1 MGLGMFELLFAAAIC
16 ALGLRAVQGSF
27 VTDTGRLS
35 LPPVDLGSVRMWI
48 LLSLALI
55 LVFKLKYGTALL
67 VALMLH
73 ELGHVAAHRIL
84 GHGDARFRLVPLLDG
99 AANSERMFKNR
110 GQEFFATIMGAGFSL
125 VPMVAALV
133 LARIFE
139 TSLPQISTLLYALG
153 STIAALNF
161 VNLLPLLPFDGGRC
175 LRQILTTLS
184 PVTGL
189 YVILFFSAGAAA
201 LSFVHESMSL
211 IMLVCLG
218 GLVFFRPEDNETIKA
233 PMSPSTA
240 WLALAV
246 YLTTLSAH
254 AIGGW
259 WLIRWYF
266 W

>member
-27 VTDTGRLS
+27 VTDAGRLS
-35 LPPVDLGSVRMWI
+35 LPRVDLGSVRIWI
-48 LLSLALI
+48 LLSLAMI

-67 VALMLH
+67 AALLLH

-84 GHGDARFRLVPLLDG
+84 GHMDARFRLVPLFDG
-99 AANSERMFKNR
+99 AANSQRMFRNR
-110 GQEFFATIMGAGFSL
+110 GQEFFATIMGAGFSI

-133 LARIFE
+133 LARMLE
-139 TSLPQISTLLYALG
+139 SALPQVSTLLYALG

-161 VNLLPLLPFDGGRC
+161 VNLLPLLPLDGGRC

-184 PVTGL
+184 PVTGSYL
-189 YVILFFSAGAAA
+189 LLVFSAGAAA

-211 IMLVCLG
+211 IVLVCLG
-218 GLVFFRPEDNETIKA
+218 GLVFFRPEDDGTIKA
-233 PMSPSTA
+233 PMSQSTA

-246 YLTTLSAH
+246 YLMTLSAH
-254 AIGGW
+254 AVGGW